1 MSIDHTY
8 CRTVQLFDEATMDGH
23 FLIIP
28 DSPIDGDVLRST
40 TPADTGQHNQR
51 PNSRAV
57 FDGEKTVIWLEKL
70 SIICY
75 PSPYVFSVASCPY
88 HNITMKCIL
97 LLPPG
102 GKNILRITGATYH
115 NVLRSYTRVVG
126 DLCTVVMPIGQ
137 DGIPES
143 PQPRIASSQPICLSL
158 IALLIQ

>member
-1 MSIDHTY
+1 
-8 CRTVQLFDEATMDGH
+8 
-23 FLIIP
+23 
-28 DSPIDGDVLRST
+28 
-40 TPADTGQHNQR
+40 
-51 PNSRAV
+51 
-57 FDGEKTVIWLEKL
+57 
-70 SIICY
+70 
-75 PSPYVFSVASCPY
+75 
-88 HNITMKCIL
+88 MKCIL

-102 GKNILRITGATYH
+102 GENVLRITEATYH